1 MALAAL
7 FVAGCATGTAGRP
20 TAAPPTGASASQP
33 ATNADTYGA
42 PKVTSPLDTTK
53 YQPNPCVA
61 LTSAQLRA
69 IGIGVAGTV
78 QQDTQ
83 GNVCH
88 WAVAP
93 DTNYAFAFDLA
104 FPPGEP
110 SGLANAYQ
118 AAGPGDLRRL
128 PDVHG
133 QPAVTEPSQNTGG
146 NCTIYLGATD
156 HVEYAV
162 SVLVGQGRPQ
172 YRNPCSVAG
181 QIADA
186 VTATMKSG
194 G

>member
-1 MALAAL
+1 MAVALLAA
-7 FVAGCATGTAGRP
+7 GCSTATTGSPAPADP
-20 TAAPPTGASASQP
+20 TVPASAVNTS
-33 ATNADTYGA
+33 GA
-42 PKVTSPLDTTK
+42 PRVTTPLDTTK
-53 YQPNPCVA
+53 YQPDPCAA
-61 LTSAQLRA
+61 LTAAQLRA
-69 IGIGVAGTV
+69 IGVDVPGTV
-78 QQDTQ
+78 ERDPR

-88 WAVAP
+88 WAPAP

-118 AAGPGDLRRL
+118 AAGPGGLRRL
-128 PDVHG
+128 PDVRG
-133 QPAVTEPSQNTGG
+133 QPAVTEPSQNTDG
-146 NCTIYLGATD
+146 NCTIYLGASD
-156 HVEYAV
+156 SVEYAV

-172 YRNPCSVAG
+172 YRNPCSVAQ